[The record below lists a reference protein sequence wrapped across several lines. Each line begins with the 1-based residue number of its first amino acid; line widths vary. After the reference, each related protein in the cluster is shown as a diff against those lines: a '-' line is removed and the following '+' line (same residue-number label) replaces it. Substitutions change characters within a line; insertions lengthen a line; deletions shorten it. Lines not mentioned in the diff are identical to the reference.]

1 MRVSFALALTLALAP
16 VYSQPLTCN
25 VSSDPTMV
33 RLNGESELAGDVVL
47 QCTGGTGL
55 SLGVVNITLFLNVN
69 LTSKLNAAGQS
80 EALLLIDEPQPG
92 VPNASNQCS
101 PAYTGQVLGT
111 PGIVACAAGSGNVY
125 QANGGGT
132 ADNIVVWQ
140 GVPIVSPGP
149 GAVRTLRLTNIR
161 ANAANIGLPGE
172 TIQALVQATSD
183 VAIVMNQPVS
193 GTTVAT
199 MNAGLNFTTGT
210 PAGAVGVTDLI
221 FAEEFPAAF
230 LKRIENTPGGPLT
243 ALRQDIPGHIYCT
256 DSGFTPE
263 FSATTPGAI
272 GSADT
277 GTRLIAQFSSL
288 PPSVFLLIVPN
299 EVTSSSGLLVAH
311 RVFPPFAADFTGGS
325 IPLIPAVSIVSVS
338 GHAAEVLYEVTAN
351 APFQGVT
358 GCAAKETF
366 TVGVISLFSASL
378 KSATITGRLAP
389 IDSVML
395 PSATAPRPRFT
406 P

>member
-1 MRVSFALALTLALAP
+1 MRIAFAIALMLALVPA
-16 VYSQPLTCN
+16 YSQPFSCN

-33 RLNGESELAGDVVL
+33 RLNGESEVVGDVVL
-47 QCTGGTGL
+47 KCTGGTGL

-92 VPNASNQCS
+92 VPNASNGCS
-101 PAYTGQVLGT
+101 PAYAGQVLGT

-125 QANGGGT
+125 QADGGGT
-132 ADNIVVWQ
+132 LDNIVTWQ

-149 GAVRTLRLTNIR
+149 GAVRILRLTNIR
-161 ANAANIGLPGE
+161 ANAANIGLPGA
-172 TIQALVQATSD
+172 TIQAVVEETAD
-183 VAIVMNQPVS
+183 VAFVINQPVS

-199 MNAGLNFTTGT
+199 MNDGLKFTTGT

-230 LKRIENTPGGPLT
+230 HKRIENTLGGPLT
-243 ALRQDIPGHIYCT
+243 ATRQDIPGHVYCT
-256 DSGFTPE
+256 ESGFTPE

-277 GTRLIAQFSSL
+277 GTRLIAQFSNL
-288 PPSVFLLIVPN
+288 PPAVFLLIVPN

-311 RVFPPFAADFTGGS
+311 RVFPPFAPDFTGGT
-325 IPLIPAVSIVSVS
+325 IPLIPAVSIVPVS

-351 APFQGVT
+351 APYQGVN
-358 GCAAKETF
+358 GCAAKDTF
-366 TVGVISLFSASL
+366 VMGVFSLFPVSL
-378 KSATITGRLAP
+378 KSAAITGRLAP